1 MHITPEQ
8 NKHNCQLCKSEWLGR
23 CFNDSNHGKD
33 VSVDNEPC
41 NSYEFGGT
49 QERLSE
55 IEKEEVK
62 RLYEV
67 KFCQMES
74 YMV

>member
-1 MHITPEQ
+1 M
-8 NKHNCQLCKSEWLGR
+8 CKSEWLGR
-23 CFNDSNHGKD
+23 CFNGSNYGKD

-55 IEKEEVK
+55 IEKEEAK

-67 KFCQMES
+67 KFC
-74 YMV
+74 